1 MSIIED
7 LQRRAK
13 ELRSSS
19 ADAGQR
25 RTADFLDK
33 LAGVDGKG
41 VRSWFEKRRNQ
52 KDVPD
57 PIERWVA
64 ELPDGGTI
72 DFERLDAYIHQA
84 AERRRLPCDESGVP
98 LEIDPAAEIES
109 VAYSAATEPSVSA
122 WELLSS
128 KERTRRL
135 DRIGELAKEL
145 ARLLEL
151 PDGPA
156 WPPAF
161 ELFDAAN
168 VPHQLRLRLTS
179 DSMAETRQALRQ
191 QALSPM
197 LRGLASYVKLEG
209 MRPIRGKRLGTG
221 AAYARLLGVHVS
233 SWFLHRY
240 GHCPNEVVAEIV
252 NLLTGINPPADGD
265 AVREWRGVK

>member
-19 ADAGQR
+19 ADAGEM
-25 RTADFLDK
+25 RTADLLDK

-41 VRSWFEKRRNQ
+41 VRSWFEKRLNQ

-64 ELPDGGTI
+64 ELPDGSTI

-84 AERRRLPCDESGVP
+84 AERRRLPCDEFGVP

-109 VAYSAATEPSVSA
+109 VAYWAATEPSLSA

-135 DRIGELAKEL
+135 KHIGELAQEL

-161 ELFDAAN
+161 ELFEEAN
-168 VPHQLRLRLTS
+168 VPRQLRLRLTS
-179 DSMAETRQALRQ
+179 DPLAETRRFLRQ
-191 QALSPM
+191 QTLGPI
-197 LRGLASYVKLEG
+197 LRGLAKHAKVEG
-209 MRPIRGKRLGTG
+209 DRRIRGKRLGTG
-221 AAYARLLGVHVS
+221 IAFARLLGVHVS
-233 SWFLHRY
+233 FWFLHRY
-240 GHCPNEVVAEIV
+240 GHCPNEVVADIV
-252 NLLTGINPPADGD
+252 ELTAS
-265 AVREWRGVK
+265 RGRLRAEVF